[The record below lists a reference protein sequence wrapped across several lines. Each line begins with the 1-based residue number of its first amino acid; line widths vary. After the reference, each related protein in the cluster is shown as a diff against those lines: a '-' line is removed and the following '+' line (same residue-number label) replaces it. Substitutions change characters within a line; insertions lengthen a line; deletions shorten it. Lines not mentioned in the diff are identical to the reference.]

1 MTTATPR
8 TMPYKKNINILPSN
22 VATVQICSVHIQTVD
37 VSVLK
42 LAQAKH
48 VMTAF
53 NSKGRQTISHCGY
66 TFSKIHRTLSFRVVV
81 LQKTAKK
88 CTKIQN
94 AHAEPL
100 FCSLNLLFVGIL
112 VAVAIVV
119 C

>member
-1 MTTATPR
+1 M
-8 TMPYKKNINILPSN
+8 KKRKNILPSN
-22 VATVQICSVHIQTVD
+22 VATVQICSVHIH

-53 NSKGRQTISHCGY
+53 NSKGKHKKLAIVGTRSPKY
-66 TFSKIHRTLSFRVVV
+66 TELCHFMLLYV

-100 FCSLNLLFVGIL
+100 FCLFVDVL